1 MTNDRARAPE
11 PGGTQLLWL
20 VAVAAGCLL
29 TWAACA
35 GVGAPSYRTCAA
47 AAPAAHAPQPAAARA
62 AAPGPAAEDP
72 AFACGPAS

>member
-1 MTNDRARAPE
+1 MTSDRARE

-47 AAPAAHAPQPAAARA
+47 PVPAAPAAQPAAARA
-62 AAPGPAAEDP
+62 VAPGPAAEVP
-72 AFACGPAS
+72 ARACGPTS